1 MLQEEAILLQNQDSY
16 RLPQYIENPRYG
28 PATSLQV
35 TLTWELFIPLRYALC
50 LATTSGG
57 RLVSG
62 CLAAAGGSASPGA
75 EGAVGDMKSAG
86 NHQKFSVKALVCIG
100 CSYGA

>member
-35 TLTWELFIPLRYALC
+35 TLTWELSIPFRYALC
-50 LATTSGG
+50 LSTTSGG
-57 RLVSG
+57 RFVSD
-62 CLAAAGGSASPGA
+62 CLTCDAAAGV
-75 EGAVGDMKSAG
+75 EGAVEDMKSAG

>member
-1 MLQEEAILLQNQDSY
+1 MLQEEAIFIQNQDSY
-16 RLPQYIENPRYG
+16 RLSHYIENPRYG

-35 TLTWELFIPLRYALC
+35 TLTWELSIPLRYALC
-50 LATTSGG
+50 LSTTSGG
-57 RLVSG
+57 RLVLD
-62 CLAAAGGSASPGA
+62 CLAAAGGSA

-100 CSYGA
+100 CSYRA